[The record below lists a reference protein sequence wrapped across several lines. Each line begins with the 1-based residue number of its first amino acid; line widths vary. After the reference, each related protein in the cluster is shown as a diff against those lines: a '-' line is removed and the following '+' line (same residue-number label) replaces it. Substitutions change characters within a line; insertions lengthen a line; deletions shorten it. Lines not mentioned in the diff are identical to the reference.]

1 MEEKVC
7 AKLLQTILQLGSLS
21 ENCGH
26 KMSIADR
33 NNVSYNPMLENC
45 TQDINA
51 SEANFHIYSKNKYFT
66 FIPKTNMNTL
76 EKSLVEIFG

>member
-1 MEEKVC
+1 MVEKIC

-45 TQDINA
+45 T
-51 SEANFHIYSKNKYFT
+51 
-66 FIPKTNMNTL
+66 
-76 EKSLVEIFG
+76 